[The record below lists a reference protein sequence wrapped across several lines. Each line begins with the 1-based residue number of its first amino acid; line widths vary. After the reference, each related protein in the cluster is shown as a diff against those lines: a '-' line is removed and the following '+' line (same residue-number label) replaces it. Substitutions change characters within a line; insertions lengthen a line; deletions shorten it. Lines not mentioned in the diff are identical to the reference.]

1 MASTRKAR
9 ASGSFSVKLRT
20 PASTLKKV
28 VVLLLDRTTR
38 RGYLNPGKLGDADT
52 IDLLTPEGEH
62 RNFAVKDV
70 RSVYFV
76 RDFTDDFEPER
87 KAFLSRPKLDGL
99 WVRLKFRD
107 NESIEGVV
115 PNDLLSLLDRGVQI
129 TPPDLHGTTL
139 KIFIP
144 RTALSEMTVLGVVGI
159 ARRKPAAPATPPQ
172 PGLFTE

>member
-1 MASTRKAR
+1 M
-9 ASGSFSVKLRT
+9 
-20 PASTLKKV
+20 
-28 VVLLLDRTTR
+28 
-38 RGYLNPGKLGDADT
+38 
-52 IDLLTPEGEH
+52 TPEGEH

-76 RDFTDDFEPER
+76 RDFSNDFEPER

-107 NESIEGVV
+107 NDSIEGVV

-144 RTALSEMTVLGVVGI
+144 RTALMEMTVLGVVGI
-159 ARRKPAAPATPPQ
+159 ARRKPAAVPQ
-172 PGLFTE
+172 PTLFSE